1 MNHRHSE
8 QYILYFII
16 LILVFIPFLIFSPS
30 IVSGSGNDVENE
42 SISNKTSF
50 YSCQD
55 YRESVQCA
63 LSKNEFEG
71 YSVDSTSDQI
81 TPITRE
87 PNYVEGKNGSA
98 VEFRDKFRDFVEMS
112 NITAYQSDEFSI
124 SFWVKKISTPI
135 QSTPA
140 AHVISHTTYNQ
151 DEGWFF
157 STNNA
162 QDQAIRFG
170 LTSNLGNEPFMSNPL
185 PISNSTFTNIVATFD
200 GSDIRIYGNGSL
212 FESIEYNGTYVPT
225 QNLPIHV
232 GVASYCSECTK
243 FQGIVDDVRF
253 YDKALSPT
261 EISQIYNDNELI
273 SDSDDL
279 VGHWTFDNTLNDS
292 SIFKNNGR
300 MLTMVSSMVTSPD
313 GKIFISEKN
322 TGKIRILQNDILL
335 NRPFAVIDDLDVN
348 WETGLLGLAIDPEF
362 ENNHFVYVYYSTYDD
377 NGKPINQV
385 VRFTEKDNLAF
396 NETVIFDNI
405 PSNAAF
411 HAGGA
416 LAMGPDD
423 KLYISIGDARSS
435 IYSQNK
441 DILVGKILRIN
452 KDGTIPS
459 DNPFPN
465 SPVYTMGH
473 RNIFGI
479 AFDEKNDIGVFT
491 ENGDALFDEI
501 NVIKKGGNYGFPNLQ
516 PENLHWSVSNSTVD
530 IKPLRT
536 YYYSIAPTQTIYYT
550 GEHFPSLKDT
560 FLVATYTGDIYSI
573 KIDNIT
579 KKISSQITTH
589 NDPETIVSEKYI
601 QVNNYPFE
609 SIIGLTQ
616 TPSGDIYYGGYH
628 IYRLD
633 SVIEDDPDQIL
644 YSIQVDYP
652 DNIAIDNVFAGYQ
665 KYVGVDIQ
673 NNAVKKLDNS
683 SNNYSLF
690 KIKIPK
696 SLLSDVTNVN
706 ATVASPLNGENTY
719 DITDYL
725 LDISSPK
732 YNELSIP
739 VPNDSMVTNIR
750 INGQDS
756 SSDNEDDSS
765 SDNED
770 DSSSDNEDDSSS
782 DNEDDSSNME

>member
-1 MNHRHSE
+1 MSDLKRLNIYLYQQETFRAKM
-8 QYILYFII
+8 LYFLI
-16 LILVFIPFLIFSPS
+16 LIFVFLPFLVYSPL
-30 IVSGSGNDVENE
+30 IVNGSGNDLENE
-42 SISNKTSF
+42 FISNRTSF

-55 YRESVQCA
+55 YGESVQCA

-71 YSVDSTSDQI
+71 FSVDSTSNQI

-87 PNYVEGKNGSA
+87 PNYVEGKSGKA

-112 NITAYQSDEFSI
+112 NITAYQSEEFSI
-124 SFWVKKISTPI
+124 SFWVKKISTPL
-135 QSTPA
+135 QSTPS
-140 AHVISHTTYNQ
+140 AHVISHTTFNQ

-170 LTSNLGNEPFMSNPL
+170 LTSNLGDEPFMSKPI
-185 PISNSTFTNIVATFD
+185 PISISTFTNIAATFD
-200 GSDIRIYGNGSL
+200 GSDIRVYRNGSPY
-212 FESIEYNGTYVPT
+212 ESIEYNGTYIPT

-232 GVASYCSECTK
+232 GVASYCTECTK
-243 FQGIVDDVRF
+243 FQGIVDDVSF
-253 YDKALSPT
+253 YDRALTPT
-261 EISQIYNDNELI
+261 EIGQIYNDNE
-273 SDSDDL
+273 SVSNPNGL
-279 VGHWTFDNTLNDS
+279 VGHWTFNNTLNDS
-292 SIFKNNGR
+292 STYKNNGM

-322 TGKIRILQNDILL
+322 TGKIRILQNNILL
-335 NRPFAVIDDLDVN
+335 NKPFVVIDNLDVN

-362 ENNHFVYVYYSTYDD
+362 EKNHFVYVYYSTYDD
-377 NGKPINQV
+377 NGKPINKV
-385 VRFTEKDNLAF
+385 VRFTEIDNLAS
-396 NETVIFDNI
+396 NETVIFDDI

-435 IYSQNK
+435 IYSQSK

-479 AFDEKNDIGVFT
+479 AFDEKNGIGIFT

-501 NVIKKGGNYGFPNLQ
+501 NVIKKGGNYGFPNMQ
-516 PENLHWSVSNSTVD
+516 PENLHWSVSNSTID
-530 IKPLRT
+530 IKPLRA
-536 YYYSIAPTQTIYYT
+536 YYYSNAPTQTIYYT
-550 GEHFPSLKDT
+550 SDLFPSLKDT
-560 FLVATYTGDIYSI
+560 FLVGTYTGDIYSI
-573 KIDNIT
+573 KIDNKT
-579 KKISSQITTH
+579 KKISSEITPH

-601 QVNNYPFE
+601 QINNYPFE
-609 SIIGLTQ
+609 SVIGLTQ

-628 IYRLD
+628 IYKLD
-633 SVIEDDPDQIL
+633 SVIEDEPDQIL
-644 YSIQVDYP
+644 FSLQADYP
-652 DNIAIDNVFAGYQ
+652 DNIIIDNLFASYQ
-665 KYVGVDIQ
+665 KYVGIDIQ
-673 NNAVKKLDNS
+673 NNAIKNLGNS
-683 SNNYSLF
+683 TNNYSLLN
-690 KIKIPK
+690 IKIPK

-706 ATVASPLNGENTY
+706 ATVVSSLNEENTY

-725 LDISSPK
+725 LNEISPK

-739 VPNDSMVTNIR
+739 VPNDSIITNVR
-750 INGQDS
+750 INGEDS
-756 SSDNEDDSS
+756 SSDSEEDSS
-765 SDNED
+765 SDSED
-770 DSSSDNEDDSSS
+770 
-782 DNEDDSSNME
+782 